1 MERAMPIDDVLNAF
15 CDHGRVDRQT
25 HKDGPLA
32 GLTFAIKDFFDVA
45 GIPTG
50 AGSPEWLAT
59 HAVPETSAP
68 VVSLLLAAGARLVGK
83 THTDELAWSLN
94 GENSHYGTPIN
105 PAAPGRIPG
114 GSSSGSAAAT
124 AGALVDFAV
133 GSDTGGSVRLPASYC
148 GVFGIRPTHGRI
160 PISGAVPLA
169 PSYDTV
175 GWFARDPHLMVRVG
189 AVLLGAS
196 CPARRP
202 KRLLVAQDLFAAAG
216 PAVTQ
221 ALQPSVDRLCALVR
235 NVDRIDVA
243 GKDLGTWRNAFR
255 LIQSK
260 EAWAAH
266 GEWIKKVKPALG
278 PGVRDRVA
286 AAAVLDLAEV
296 AQAEALREK
305 IRARMLGLAAED
317 TILVLPTA
325 PGMAPLRNTPEQAL
339 DVFRA
344 RALELLCPAGHAGLP
359 QISMPFGMLEGCPIG
374 LSIIA
379 ARNCD
384 EDLLDLATVL

>member
-1 MERAMPIDDVLNAF
+1 MPIDDVLNAF
-15 CDHGRVDRQT
+15 CDHGRVERQT
-25 HKDGPLA
+25 HQEGPLA
-32 GLTFAIKDFFDVA
+32 GLTFAVKDFFDVA

-50 AGSPEWLAT
+50 AGSPEWLTT
-59 HAVPETSAP
+59 HAVPKVSAP
-68 VVSLLLAAGARLVGK
+68 VVSLLLTAGARLMGK

-94 GENSHYGTPIN
+94 GENAHYGTPIN

-175 GWFARDPHLMVRVG
+175 GWFARDPRIMARVG
-189 AVLLGAS
+189 KVLLGAGR
-196 CPARRP
+196 PARRP

-216 PAVTQ
+216 PAVTR
-221 ALQPSVDRLCALVR
+221 ALQPSVDRLGALIGT
-235 NVDRIDVA
+235 VDRVDVA
-243 GKDLGTWRNAFR
+243 GSDLGVWRNAFR
-255 LIQSK
+255 LIQSN
-260 EAWAAH
+260 EVWTAH
-266 GEWIKKVKPALG
+266 GEWIKSAKPALG
-278 PGVRDRVA
+278 PGVCERFA
-286 AAAVLDLAEV
+286 AAAVLDPVEV
-296 AQAEALREK
+296 AQAEVLREK
-305 IRARMLGLAAED
+305 IRARMLALIAED
-317 TILVLPTA
+317 AVLVLPTA
-325 PGMAPLRNTPEQAL
+325 PGIAPLCNTSGEAL
-339 DVFRA
+339 DTFRA
-344 RALELLCPAGHAGLP
+344 RALELLCPAGHAGFP
-359 QISMPFGMLEGCPIG
+359 QMSLPFGTMNGCPVG

-384 EDLLDLATVL
+384 EDLLELATAA

>member
-1 MERAMPIDDVLNAF
+1 MPIDDVLNAF
-15 CDHGRVDRQT
+15 CDHGRFERQT
-25 HKDGPLA
+25 HQDGPLA
-32 GLTFAIKDFFDVA
+32 GLTFAVKDFFDVA
-45 GIPTG
+45 GMPTG

-59 HAVPETSAP
+59 HAVPKVSAP
-68 VVSLLLAAGARLVGK
+68 VVSLLLTAGARLMGK

-94 GENSHYGTPIN
+94 GENAHYGTPIN

-175 GWFARDPHLMVRVG
+175 GWFARDPRIMARVG
-189 AVLLGAS
+189 KVLLGVGR
-196 CPARRP
+196 PARRP

-216 PAVTQ
+216 SAVTQ
-221 ALQPSVDRLCALVR
+221 ALQPSVDRLGALIGT
-235 NVDRIDVA
+235 VDRVDVA
-243 GKDLGTWRNAFR
+243 RSDLGEWRNAFR
-255 LIQSK
+255 LIQSN

-266 GEWIKKVKPALG
+266 GEWIKSAKPALG
-278 PGVRDRVA
+278 PGVRERVA
-286 AAAVLDLAEV
+286 AAAVLDPVEV
-296 AQAEALREK
+296 AQAEALRDK
-305 IRARMLGLAAED
+305 IRARMLTLVAED
-317 TILVLPTA
+317 AVLVLPTA
-325 PGMAPLRNTPEQAL
+325 PGIAPLCNTSGEAL
-339 DVFRA
+339 DTFRA

-359 QISMPFGMLEGCPIG
+359 QISLPFGTINGCPIG
-374 LSIIA
+374 LSIVA

-384 EDLLDLATVL
+384 EDLLELATVA